1 MYDMILYFV
10 MVICIV
16 IYIWF
21 SWKLFNENDAFSKYN
36 FSKLIISC
44 LATKSQRFKL
54 KKQIVTLWM
63 NELHERYPIMDIL
76 INIFSKSNIYS
87 CKHDYVSKLIR
98 KIIWIVVRQNCFEYR
113 ITLEVNGIN
122 LFSINYLARKINLQV
137 ILYGHNL

>member
-1 MYDMILYFV
+1 MIWFCITGTNFV
-10 MVICIV
+10 MDICIV

-21 SWKLFNENDAFSKYN
+21 SWNLFNENDAFSKYE
-36 FSKLIISC
+36 FSKLIISY
-44 LATKSQRFKL
+44 LATKSQHFKL

-87 CKHDYVSKLIR
+87 CKYDYVSKLIR
-98 KIIWIVVRQNCFEYR
+98 TINLNCNR
-113 ITLEVNGIN
+113 KITLEVNRIN